1 MRRVTAL
8 VLATLAA
15 TALVGGCATVDEWQ
29 RKTIFSPVKGDQR
42 WHREPLA
49 GTEVFDLPVAEGQSI
64 RAWYTPAERA
74 DAPTVLYLH
83 GARWNLNGSV
93 FRIERWVEMGYN
105 VLAIDYRGFGAS
117 SELVPSEDSAR
128 ADTRVA
134 FEELMR
140 REPDPTRRVVYGHS
154 LGGALALDLAAGNR
168 PDEGIA
174 AVVVESTFTSIPE
187 VAKGLRWGWVPG
199 LDLAITQ
206 RFDSLAKVGR
216 VEEPLLILHGTAD
229 GVVPH
234 EMADALYAAA
244 AAQPKRV
251 VKLEGASHSGASR
264 HPGYPVAVREF
275 LATLPAPPAQRLA
288 ASTGAL
294 GATASGAGTT
304 TLP

>member
-1 MRRVTAL
+1 MRRVTTL

-128 ADTRVA
+128 TDTRVA

-275 LATLPAPPAQRLA
+275 LATLPAPPTQRLA

>member
-1 MRRVTAL
+1 MRRATAL
-8 VLATLAA
+8 LVATLAA
-15 TALVGGCATVDEWQ
+15 TALAGGCASVDEWQ
-29 RKTIFSPVKGDQR
+29 RKTIFSPMKGDQR

-49 GTEVFDLPVAEGQSI
+49 GTEVFDLPVAEGQRI
-64 RAWYTPAERA
+64 RAWYTPADRA

-93 FRIERWVEMGYN
+93 FRIERWVELGFN

-117 SELVPSEDSAR
+117 TEIVPSEDTAR
-128 ADTRVA
+128 VDTRVA
-134 FEELMR
+134 FAELMR
-140 REPDPTRRVVYGHS
+140 REPDPARRYVYGHS
-154 LGGALALDLAAGNR
+154 LGGALALDLAAGNG
-168 PDEGIA
+168 PNEGIA
-174 AVVVESTFTSIPE
+174 AVVVESTFTSIPD
-187 VAKGLRWGWVPG
+187 VAKGLQWGWVPG

-275 LATLPAPPAQRLA
+275 LATLPAPAAQRLA
-288 ASTGAL
+288 AT
-294 GATASGAGTT
+294 SGAVSATT
-304 TLP
+304 SGAAETALP

>member
-64 RAWYTPAERA
+64 RAWYTSAERA

-128 ADTRVA
+128 TDTRVA
-134 FEELMR
+134 FEELMH
-140 REPDPTRRVVYGHS
+140 REPDPARRVVYGHS

-275 LATLPAPPAQRLA
+275 LATLPAPPTQRLA

>member
-49 GTEVFDLPVAEGQSI
+49 GTEVFDLPVAEGQRI

-140 REPDPTRRVVYGHS
+140 REPDPARRVVYGHS

-234 EMADALYAAA
+234 EMADALYAAGA
-244 AAQPKRV
+244 TQPKRV

-275 LATLPAPPAQRLA
+275 LATLPAPPTQRLA

>member
-1 MRRVTAL
+1 
-8 VLATLAA
+8 
-15 TALVGGCATVDEWQ
+15 
-29 RKTIFSPVKGDQR
+29 
-42 WHREPLA
+42 
-49 GTEVFDLPVAEGQSI
+49 
-64 RAWYTPAERA
+64 
-74 DAPTVLYLH
+74 
-83 GARWNLNGSV
+83 
-93 FRIERWVEMGYN
+93 
-105 VLAIDYRGFGAS
+105 
-117 SELVPSEDSAR
+117 
-128 ADTRVA
+128 
-134 FEELMR
+134 
-140 REPDPTRRVVYGHS
+140 
-154 LGGALALDLAAGNR
+154 
-168 PDEGIA
+168 
-174 AVVVESTFTSIPE
+174 VVVESTFTSIPE

-294 GATASGAGTT
+294 GATASGAGTA